1 MLKLKKYVEA
11 SFKVSQ
17 EYYTELSEY
26 VQESTDAI
34 RTIKAYSQEGNQLKE
49 FIRKIKKIKTANDS
63 VDVHSTL
70 LTTLH

>member
-1 MLKLKKYVEA
+1 MLPIIIASYLIVKIKKYVEA

-34 RTIKAYSQEGNQLKE
+34 RTIKAYSQEGNQLK
-49 FIRKIKKIKTANDS
+49 N
-63 VDVHSTL
+63 L
-70 LTTLH
+70 LGK